1 MVCFRLS
8 FRLICPPSLSLPHWW
23 YVGSGE
29 PCQLGDRQ
37 GVVAYGVLATRPV
50 AYGVLATRP
59 VAYGVLATRPVA
71 CCMLA
76 TRPVAYGVLATRPVA
91 YGLLATRPVAYGL
104 LATRPVAVC
113 RGRGRRIAA
122 VRGPLSV
129 AVPGRHGDFVQYH
142 PDDGGLD
149 EGERLERPS
158 EVLAPGLPGG
168 HHEPRGVDHLGQD
181 HCVGDRQHRRT
192 VDEDHIEPLAQV
204 VEHSGQP
211 VAAQH
216 SCRVRRTL
224 AGGEYRQPVDSRHR
238 LEHLI
243 QWALAE
249 QYGGQAHLFVQAE
262 EMADPGAAISSA

>member
-1 MVCFRLS
+1 MACFCPS
-8 FRLICPPSLSLPHWW
+8 FRLICPPSFSLPHWW

-71 CCMLA
+71 
-76 TRPVAYGVLATRPVA
+76 YGV
-91 YGLLATRPVAYGL
+91 

-113 RGRGRRIAA
+113 RGRGGRIAA

-149 EGERLERPS
+149 EGERLDRP
-158 EVLAPGLPGG
+158 A
-168 HHEPRGVDHLGQD
+168 
-181 HCVGDRQHRRT
+181 
-192 VDEDHIEPLAQV
+192 
-204 VEHSGQP
+204 
-211 VAAQH
+211 
-216 SCRVRRTL
+216 
-224 AGGEYRQPVDSRHR
+224 
-238 LEHLI
+238 
-243 QWALAE
+243 
-249 QYGGQAHLFVQAE
+249 
-262 EMADPGAAISSA
+262 

>member
-1 MVCFRLS
+1 MACVRLS
-8 FRLICPPSLSLPHWW
+8 FRLICPPSFSLPHWW

-71 CCMLA
+71 YGVLA

-91 YGLLATRPVAYGL
+91 YGVLATRPVAYGV

-113 RGRGRRIAA
+113 RGRGGRIAA

-149 EGERLERPS
+149 ERERLERPS

-168 HHEPRGVDHLGQD
+168 H
-181 HCVGDRQHRRT
+181 
-192 VDEDHIEPLAQV
+192 
-204 VEHSGQP
+204 
-211 VAAQH
+211 
-216 SCRVRRTL
+216 
-224 AGGEYRQPVDSRHR
+224 
-238 LEHLI
+238 
-243 QWALAE
+243 
-249 QYGGQAHLFVQAE
+249 
-262 EMADPGAAISSA
+262 

>member
-8 FRLICPPSLSLPHWW
+8 FRLICPPSFSLPHWW

-71 CCMLA
+71 YGVLA
-76 TRPVAYGVLATRPVA
+76 TRPVAYGVLATR
-91 YGLLATRPVAYGL
+91 T
-104 LATRPVAVC
+104 VAVC
-113 RGRGRRIAA
+113 RGRGGRIAA

-168 HHEPRGVDHLGQD
+168 HHEQRGVDHLGQD
-181 HCVGDRQHRRT
+181 HCVGDRQHRRA

-204 VEHSGQP
+204 VEHSGKP

>member
-50 AYGVLATRP
+50 AF
-59 VAYGVLATRPVA
+59 
-71 CCMLA
+71 CM
-76 TRPVAYGVLATRPVA
+76 LATRPVA

-149 EGERLERPS
+149 ERERLERPS
-158 EVLAPGLPGG
+158 
-168 HHEPRGVDHLGQD
+168 
-181 HCVGDRQHRRT
+181 
-192 VDEDHIEPLAQV
+192 
-204 VEHSGQP
+204 
-211 VAAQH
+211 
-216 SCRVRRTL
+216 
-224 AGGEYRQPVDSRHR
+224 
-238 LEHLI
+238 
-243 QWALAE
+243 
-249 QYGGQAHLFVQAE
+249 
-262 EMADPGAAISSA
+262 